1 MGKSFI
7 EQADAL
13 VAEESKQMKIRVLA
27 GIIGQIKLNEAE
39 IERLKKD
46 LAEKDKLP
54 LEAFIRRHDDFN
66 MYSTMK

>member
-1 MGKSFI
+1 MGESMI

-27 GIIGQIKLNEAE
+27 GIIRKIRANEAE

-46 LAEKDKLP
+46 LAENDKLP
-54 LEAFIRRHDDFN
+54 LEAFICNH
-66 MYSTMK
+66 SV